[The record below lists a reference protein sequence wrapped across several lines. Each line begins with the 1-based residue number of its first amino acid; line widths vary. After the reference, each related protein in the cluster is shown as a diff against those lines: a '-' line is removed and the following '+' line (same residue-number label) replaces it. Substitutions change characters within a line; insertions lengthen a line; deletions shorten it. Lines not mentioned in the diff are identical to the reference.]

1 MISKATQMQHFELK
15 VTSKGQVT
23 LPAEY
28 RKALGIETGTTLSL
42 TVDEHG
48 QSILKKRLSIEE
60 AMGSLRHLGH
70 ELGRPLSQND
80 IDDAVTEAMNEQ
92 ERRVRGRKTR

>member
-1 MISKATQMQHFELK
+1 MRHFELK

-23 LPAEY
+23 LPSEY
-28 RKALGIETGTTLSL
+28 RKALGIETGATLSL

-48 QSILKKRLSIEE
+48 QSTLKKRLSVAE
-60 AMGSLRHLGH
+60 AIGSLRHLAPKR
-70 ELGRPLSQND
+70 GRPLHQKD

-92 ERRVRGRKTR
+92 EVRVRGRKAR

>member
-1 MISKATQMQHFELK
+1 MRHFELK

-28 RKALGIETGTTLSL
+28 RKALGIERGATLSL

-48 QSILKKRLSIEE
+48 RSILKKRLSVEE
-60 AMGSLRHLGH
+60 AMGSLRHLGRK
-70 ELGRPLSQND
+70 LGRPLVQKD
-80 IDDAVTEAMNEQ
+80 IDDAVTGAMHEQ
-92 ERRVRGRKTR
+92 EERVRRRKAR

>member
-1 MISKATQMQHFELK
+1 MRHFELK

-28 RKALGIETGTTLSL
+28 RKALGIGTGATLSL

-48 QSILKKRLSIEE
+48 RSILKKRLSVEE
-60 AMGSLRHLGH
+60 AMGSLRHLSRR
-70 ELGRPLSQND
+70 LGRPLVQKD
-80 IDDAVTEAMNEQ
+80 IDNGVTGAMHEQ
-92 ERRVRGRKTR
+92 EERVRRRKAR

>member
-1 MISKATQMQHFELK
+1 MQHFELK

-23 LPAEY
+23 LPSEY

-42 TVDEHG
+42 TVDAQG
-48 QSILKKRLSIEE
+48 QSILKKRLSVEE
-60 AMGSLRHLGH
+60 AMGSLRHLGRKR
-70 ELGRPLSQND
+70 GRPLLQSD

-92 ERRVRGRKTR
+92 ERRVRRRKGQ